1 MKRLLRKAE
10 RSDVGARGGGC
21 SGAQNSGAFSPFTTG
36 ESFQSVRMEV
46 ACGEK
51 PSLRN
56 TQKRRLFVFSLI

>member
-1 MKRLLRKAE
+1 MTSEPEAE
-10 RSDVGARGGGC
+10 ASAGD
-21 SGAQNSGAFSPFTTG
+21 QNSGDFSAFAAG
-36 ESFQSVRMEV
+36 ENFQSVRMEV